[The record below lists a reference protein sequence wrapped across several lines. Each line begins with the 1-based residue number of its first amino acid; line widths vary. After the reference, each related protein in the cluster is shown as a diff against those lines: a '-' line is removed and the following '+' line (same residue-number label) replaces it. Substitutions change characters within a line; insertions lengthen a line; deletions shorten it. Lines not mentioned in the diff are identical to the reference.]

1 MDEIGSKVI
10 KDRRQGERKGPTM
23 RHLVV
28 MASLSVLFWGA
39 DGQADICGRTCQS
52 DVECPDSRGVC
63 TCRDRPTVNVTATRI
78 PKPLH
83 MVLRWRLR
91 IPPTIP

>member
-1 MDEIGSKVI
+1 
-10 KDRRQGERKGPTM
+10 M

-63 TCRDRPTVNVTATRI
+63 ERHLEECERI
-78 PKPLH
+78 DEVGGVVVHGGEKGPELDY
-83 MVLRWRLR
+83 
-91 IPPTIP
+91 